1 MRVNAGNLN
10 KKIQIIGILSDRDE
24 DGYET
29 RREVIVREPWAQF
42 SQIRGTELMKSGAS
56 FSEVKVRFLI
66 RWSGTPV
73 SRKMVVRYNG
83 ADYDIEY
90 INGYG
95 DSMEYM
101 ELWCSRRTLEG

>member
-1 MRVNAGNLN
+1 MNMDSSRLN
-10 KKIQIIGILSDRDE
+10 KRIQILQVEKVRDA

-29 RREVIVREPWAQF
+29 TKETVVRTPWAQF
-42 SQIRGTELMKSGAS
+42 SQINGTELMKSGAS